1 MIDWNNDVKQQLCC
15 CWITLWC
22 LKRVSSSFACQKSS
36 GQRTCSSEYK
46 MSALCETDHHHLNN
60 MIPHTVLAA
69 NVRSVPLLFSSWTEE
84 WPVSFGKTCGVC
96 SNIWRI
102 RHTNF
107 FVFLCSPIDAVV
119 HLHEDDSILEVFR
132 LDSVLLHRHV
142 DFPEANALLCVKKFP
157 LEHDKISVNTILF
170 TIFVGLLEPH
180 NFTFQASVG
189 GGYSWILPRQRTES
203 EKTCSSAF
211 DNLTCRVPHV
221 SSLWFNNNLCQI
233 WNNYLTCSKSMN
245 VLGGSYILLAI
256 LSKIVP
262 RNSQLLT

>member
-1 MIDWNNDVKQQLCC
+1 
-15 CWITLWC
+15 
-22 LKRVSSSFACQKSS
+22 
-36 GQRTCSSEYK
+36 
-46 MSALCETDHHHLNN
+46 

-69 NVRSVPLLFSSWTEE
+69 NVRSVPLLFSSWSEE

-107 FVFLCSPIDAVV
+107 FVFSMFPNRCRCTSTWRWFDL
-119 HLHEDDSILEVFR
+119 R
-132 LDSVLLHRHV
+132 SVQTRFCPPPSSCG
-142 DFPEANALLCVKKFP
+142 FPEANALLCVKKFP
-157 LEHDKISVNTILF
+157 LEHDKFSVNTILF

-203 EKTCSSAF
+203 EKTCTSAF